1 MENIPSEKLIY
12 SKNAVTELLLS
23 DEDVD
28 VVYIASKDGNSKII
42 ALAKKRKILIKGVS
56 KEKLDSM
63 VEGKNQGVVAV
74 VSPFK
79 YSEIDEILA
88 VASERGQAPFLI
100 IADGIEDPHNLGA
113 IIRTAE
119 ASGAHGVIIPK
130 RRSASLNSTVYKTS
144 AGAVSWLKVGRV
156 TNITET
162 IKTLKTKGIWI
173 FGAEA
178 NGETLYNCDLS
189 GAIAI
194 VIGGEGKGLSELV
207 RKNCDKIVSIPM
219 SGHVN
224 SLNASV
230 SAGILMYEV
239 VKTRL

>member
-1 MENIPSEKLIY
+1 MENIPSEKFIY
-12 SKNAVTELLLS
+12 GKNAVIELLLS

-28 VVYIASKDGNSKII
+28 VVYIATKDGNSKVI
-42 ALAKKRKILIKGVS
+42 ALAKKKRILIKEVS

-63 VEGKNQGVVAV
+63 VEGKNQGVIAV

-88 VASERGQAPFLI
+88 VAKEKGQAPFLI

-144 AGAVSWLKVGRV
+144 AGAVSWLKVARV

-162 IKTLKTKGIWI
+162 IKSLKTKGIWV

-178 NGETLYNCDLS
+178 DGEMLYNCDLS

-219 SGHVN
+219 HGHVN

>member
-1 MENIPSEKLIY
+1 MENIPSEKFIY
-12 SKNAVTELLLS
+12 GKNAVIELLLS

-28 VVYIASKDGNSKII
+28 VVYIATKDGNSKVI
-42 ALAKKRKILIKGVS
+42 ALAKKKRILIKEVS

-63 VEGKNQGVVAV
+63 VEGKNQGVIAV

-88 VASERGQAPFLI
+88 VANEKGQAPFLV

-119 ASGAHGVIIPK
+119 ACGVHGVIIPK

-144 AGAVSWLKVGRV
+144 AGAVSWLKVARV

-162 IKTLKTKGIWI
+162 IKSLKTKGIWV

-178 NGETLYNCDLS
+178 DGEVLYNCDLS

-219 SGHVN
+219 HGHVN